1 MSEAEARLITET
13 GLAAR
18 IAGIVEPA
26 LQGLG
31 FDLVRIKVTGQNGCT
46 VQIMAERPDGT
57 MGVDDCERVSK
68 TISPLLDVEDPISG
82 EYHLE
87 VSSPGID
94 RPLVRQRD
102 FARWVG
108 HEMKVEMATPAAGRK
123 RFRGWIERVDAD
135 SVAVRLIDGKPEDEP
150 TIALPLSDIAEA
162 RLVMTDA
169 LIRESLRRDKAA
181 RKGDEGGDE
190 TTDPD
195 AGEMPAPA
203 PRPRRGP
210 NRFKRRT

>member
-18 IAGIVEPA
+18 IAGLIEPA

-31 FDLVRIKVTGQNGCT
+31 FDLVRVKVTAQNGCT
-46 VQIMAERPDGT
+46 VQVMAERPDGT
-57 MGVDDCERVSK
+57 MGVEDCELVSK
-68 TISPLLDVEDPISG
+68 TISPLMDVEDPVSG

-87 VSSPGID
+87 VSSPGVD
-94 RPLVRQRD
+94 RPLVRRRD

-108 HEMKVEMATPAAGRK
+108 HEAKVEMATAAAGRK
-123 RFRGWIERVDAD
+123 RFRGWIE
-135 SVAVRLIDGKPEDEP
+135 AVTDGAVTLRILDGKPDDEP
-150 TIALPLSDIAEA
+150 TIALPLSEIVEA

-169 LIRESLRRDKAA
+169 LIRDSLRRDKAA
-181 RKGDEGGDE
+181 RKGADEDE
-190 TTDPD
+190 TPEQA
-195 AGEMPAPA
+195 AGDTPEAP